1 MLTSGAARAED
12 SCDGKIFPKH
22 QNLGGPPKDAPNS
35 QPDLKIDKP
44 CTISAAGTYMYANV
58 HILGPNGSLEFIE
71 PKTQGSTVNFWAK
84 NIIVE
89 SGGTLKAGEATAPY
103 GSQGGVL
110 NIYLYGPNQSKGLDP
125 AVDAN
130 KGQGVLCETKMTA
143 SVGPCGIPTGKET
156 PDLSIVPGAT
166 TARPRSRSRGT
177 PIATISTSMAPC
189 TGTRGARTRPTRAIR
204 PSWSGIA

>member
-71 PKTQGSTVNFWAK
+71 PKTEGSTVNFWAK

-89 SGGTLKAGEATAPY
+89 SGGTLKAGDATAPY
-103 GSQGGVL
+103 GSQGG
-110 NIYLYGPNQSKGLDP
+110 S
-125 AVDAN
+125 
-130 KGQGVLCETKMTA
+130 
-143 SVGPCGIPTGKET
+143 
-156 PDLSIVPGAT
+156 
-166 TARPRSRSRGT
+166 
-177 PIATISTSMAPC
+177 
-189 TGTRGARTRPTRAIR
+189 
-204 PSWSGIA
+204 